1 LEHFFHHTAVKS
13 PRKKNPLIVYTMT
26 SLAKTSQDSVVPRP
40 KILLSDEN
48 GLALFY
54 APREKQEFPQNLE
67 SSGLYIENTGGK
79 VVKQSANAGLLHG
92 VDKPL
97 TEFSSNGEFMAVF
110 DKSTLTLYNVKESSM
125 TASFQ
130 EQLGRV
136 EHMSF
141 SPLGTYLVTWA
152 RVYKGDTGPNLKVFE
167 VGGGKVCKLIA
178 SYHERRLPHWPAIK
192 FSLQEGL
199 AARMVKNEVHIFKG
213 CNFSE
218 NYNAKIRLEGVSVF
232 SMHSVDGVDRFAL
245 FKPEDKGG
253 SPARVNIYAEGNDGK
268 FQVMASKSF
277 YKAQDINFHW
287 SPNGKT
293 ILLQT
298 HTDVSK
304 DTYYGESNLYLLHT
318 DGSFDCTVTRTKSGP
333 LHAVAWSPKGNEFTV
348 ISGTLPANVTVY
360 NPKSGDPYFE
370 LGAAARNTLSYSPHG
385 RFLCVA
391 GFGSLRGDMDF
402 WDMNKRKKMGSAD
415 GSCTTVFS
423 WSPDGRWFA
432 TGSTYPR
439 MQVDNVHK
447 IFKYNGEG
455 PVCEK
460 KSQRLFDVEWVPA
473 LPGVYPDR
481 PQDKKKKSVNND
493 TPLAN
498 SKHANKSSGAY
509 RPPAA
514 RSNGSG
520 GGRSLADMLGESVS
534 GLGKV
539 SNMSAASFSGGAR
552 VIPGMNPAPSTS
564 TKSRRKKK
572 PKKKV
577 EAPVASES
585 SSGKDAQAKP
595 VPLNE
600 LSLEALQKKLKST
613 NKKLKQIAAL
623 KMRKAQ
629 GEDLN
634 ADQQKKIAG
643 ESDLL
648 KTLDTIN
655 QQIQTR

>member
-1 LEHFFHHTAVKS
+1 MA
-13 PRKKNPLIVYTMT
+13 
-26 SLAKTSQDSVVPRP
+26 SLTKAAQNTVAPRP
-40 KILLSDEN
+40 KILVSDEN
-48 GLALFY
+48 GLSLFF
-54 APREKQEFPQNLE
+54 APREKQAFPQELE
-67 SSGLYIENTGGK
+67 SSGLHVESSREK
-79 VVKQSANAGLLHG
+79 AVSQSANAGLLHG

-97 TEFSSNGEFMAVF
+97 TEFSRNGELMAVF
-110 DKSTLTLYNVKESSM
+110 DKSTLTLYNVTESSIA
-125 TASFQ
+125 ASFTN
-130 EQLGRV
+130 ELGRV
-136 EHMSF
+136 EHMTF

-167 VGGGKVCKLIA
+167 VRGGKDCKLVA
-178 SYHERRLPHWPAIK
+178 SYHERRLPEWPAIK
-192 FSLQEGL
+192 FSLDEGL
-199 AARMVKNEVHIFKG
+199 AARMVKNEVHVFKD
-213 CNFSE
+213 CDFSQH
-218 NYNAKIRLEGVSVF
+218 YSSKIRLDVISAF
-232 SMHSVDGVDRFAL
+232 SIHSVDGIVRFAL

-253 SPARVNIYAEGNDGK
+253 GPARVNIYAEGKGGK
-268 FQVMASKSF
+268 FEVTASKTF
-277 YKAQDINFHW
+277 YKAEDINFHW

-318 DGSFDCTVTRTKSGP
+318 DGTYDCTVTRTKAGP

-348 ISGTLPANVTVY
+348 ISGTLPANITVY
-360 NPKSGDPYFE
+360 NPKTGDPYFE
-370 LGAAARNTLSYSPHG
+370 LGAAARNTLCYSPHG

-447 IFKYNGEG
+447 IFKYDGEG

-481 PQDKKKKSVNND
+481 PQDKKKKGAANDVSSTNNKPAAKKSV
-493 TPLAN
+493 
-498 SKHANKSSGAY
+498 GAY
-509 RPPAA
+509 RPPGA
-514 RSNGSG
+514 RSNRSS

-539 SNMSAASFSGGAR
+539 NSTSATSFSGGAR
-552 VIPGMNPAPSTS
+552 VIPGMAPVQNKP

-572 PKKKV
+572 PKKNV
-577 EAPVASES
+577 EESPASAPPAET
-585 SSGKDAQAKP
+585 KAEAKP
-595 VPLNE
+595 QSLEE
-600 LSLEALQKKLKST
+600 LSLEALQKKLKGT
-613 NKKLKQIAAL
+613 NKKLKQVAAL
-623 KMRKAQ
+623 KKRKDD

-634 ADQQKKIAG
+634 PDQLKKLDG

-648 KTLDTIN
+648 KTVDTIN
-655 QQIQTR
+655 KEIQKR